1 MNKHLSIIFSLGIL
15 LLLLLLL
22 ILYLIGYFETKKKH
36 CIWGHHYYK
45 WSEFGDVGFVP
56 NVNEAMLA
64 WAGFEV
70 FKKTFQDIN
79 FIVFI
84 KLQ

>member
-15 LLLLLLL
+15 LLLLLL
-22 ILYLIGYFETKKKH
+22 ILYLIGYIETKKKTR
-36 CIWGHHYYK
+36 GHHYYK

-64 WAGFEV
+64 
-70 FKKTFQDIN
+70 
-79 FIVFI
+79 
-84 KLQ
+84 